1 MTNSFEM
8 IFDQPAI
15 QKLSEK
21 FTLIL
26 FNVWGQEFEFWPE
39 PKEDVGE
46 QARKVVASGNQ
57 QQYMKYTLKFGAKII
72 C

>member
-21 FTLIL
+21 FALVL
-26 FNVWGQEFEFWPE
+26 FDVRGQEFESWPE
-39 PKEDVGE
+39 VKEEAGE
-46 QARKVVASGNQ
+46 
-57 QQYMKYTLKFGAKII
+57 
-72 C
+72 